1 MAEEIQAALDKLR
14 EDLERQRL
22 EIVELQ
28 GRNENELFG
37 DPSDDLEA
45 AVEMPIPENNFKAS
59 KIPDAIKMIVPY
71 HGDPKTLATWI
82 RSVEEKVKFASEDC
96 PSERDRKRA
105 WPLWISVIRDKIL
118 DEANNV
124 LVANHIPT
132 DWEAIKTALI
142 DQLGDKR
149 DLSTL
154 VTNISYLEQGAKD
167 IVQFYKECRE
177 LLSDITAKISI
188 DRELESCARTLTG
201 NYENMIM
208 NSFID
213 GLNDP
218 YSTLT
223 RTSQPKSLLEAYQN
237 TLDQFNANQR
247 KKQRLRTTTHS
258 HKITSHKYGPVVK
271 YNSFSQ
277 STTPNNQQI
286 PLQSYSQP
294 GPSKPFFKPSFPQSK
309 PQLLQIKADPSTQ
322 TRQNRWPYPQRQG
335 GVNYHEAPEEIQ
347 TEEEVEQTPE
357 EVEDLNFCLTDE
369 LENET

>member
-1 MAEEIQAALDKLR
+1 MLTRKMAEEIQAALDKLR

-37 DPSDDLEA
+37 DPSDDPEA

-105 WPLWISVIRDKIL
+105 WPLWIR
-118 DEANNV
+118 
-124 LVANHIPT
+124 
-132 DWEAIKTALI
+132 
-142 DQLGDKR
+142 DKR